1 MPTQP
6 LGELRKEPDG
16 YLVTFERNFMQGPD
30 AVWDMLTNPVKL
42 KSWFAETIIDLA
54 PGGKINFHF
63 NDKDQTEST
72 AVITRIIPGKFFEY
86 LWDEELAT
94 WELFAGETPFLCRLV
109 LTYSGMQDDFAIT
122 VATGWHIY
130 LHQLRVLLE
139 GKRETDSYSGPD
151 SEIEKLIKK
160 NYQDLW
166 NNTFS

>member
-16 YLVTFERNFMQGPD
+16 YLVRFERNFMQDPD
-30 AVWDMLTNPVKL
+30 AVWDVLTNPVKL
-42 KSWFAETIIDLA
+42 KSWFAETTIDLA

-63 NDKDQTEST
+63 NDEDQTEST

-94 WELFAGETPFLCRLV
+94 WELFTGEKPFLCKLV
-109 LTYSGMQDDFAIT
+109 LTYSGMQDNFAIN
-122 VATGWHIY
+122 VAAGWHIY

-151 SEIEKLIKK
+151 SEIEKLIKR